1 MIINKAHWNS
11 EGNNLR
17 LSMPI
22 SKIDQE
28 RRIVSGFA
36 TLDNLDRQND
46 IVTAE
51 ASMKAFSNFK
61 GNIREMHQ
69 PSAVGKMVS
78 FKEDK
83 YFDPESKKF
92 YSGVFVSHLCKCSN
106 YTKFSFH
113 FYTLFLPLVSHCKV

>member
-1 MIINKAHWNS
+1 MSIISKSHWS
-11 EGNNLR
+11 TEGENVR
-17 LSMPI
+17 LSMPFA
-22 SKIDQE
+22 KVDKE

-46 IVTAE
+46 IVLTE
-51 ASMKAFSNFK
+51 ASLKAFSKFR

-83 YFDPESKKF
+83 YFDPDTKKF
-92 YSGVFVSHLCKCSN
+92 YSGVFVSA
-106 YTKFSFH
+106 Y
-113 FYTLFLPLVSHCKV
+113 VSKGAQNAWEKVLDGKGRGT

>member
-69 PSAVGKMVS
+69 PSAV
-78 FKEDK
+78 
-83 YFDPESKKF
+83 
-92 YSGVFVSHLCKCSN
+92 
-106 YTKFSFH
+106 
-113 FYTLFLPLVSHCKV
+113 